1 MGEIK
6 CVVYSKKEIAMLRSF
21 LLITVFLLFTVS
33 TANSYTGTSN
43 LVSFEEI
50 GSYDVARLK
59 QILTTELSSFETTP
73 MGITFPEPQNGV
85 KLYKVIYKTEIPEKN
100 NKATEASG
108 LIAVPDFS
116 LSGKVFPLVSWQHGT
131 VYTKNEVPS
140 QPENSMETRMILA
153 HLGGNGY
160 VVIGADYIGMG
171 SSSEPNSYMVKGS
184 SIKACADMLNASR
197 QVLDELGVST
207 DKLFLSGWSQGAY
220 NTQVFRRYLEQNGV
234 SITAAATASTPTSP
248 WMLSTRWTYKP
259 TKHDAQWILGTV
271 AQLLN
276 SYEHYYGLKGLV
288 AEALREEYVQQAQD
302 FYDNKLGWSD
312 VAKSWPMYSADFFQP
327 EFAQKIALGDNAFA
341 KLLLENQ
348 AYEWRS
354 LTPARYYWG
363 DSDEAIAPYIATLP
377 IEYQDTVGGAHAE
390 AIHAGQNAD
399 HRGTFVFGVYDQ
411 KTWFDGFLK

>member
-1 MGEIK
+1 
-6 CVVYSKKEIAMLRSF
+6 MLKSF
-21 LLITVFLLFTVS
+21 FLIMVFLIFTAATIHS
-33 TANSYTGTSN
+33 HTGGSN

-50 GSYDVARLK
+50 GSYDVERLK
-59 QILTTELSSFETTP
+59 QILTTELSTFETTP

-85 KLYKVIYKTEIPEKN
+85 KLYKVIYKTAIPEKN

-108 LIAVPDFS
+108 LIAVPDLS
-116 LSGKVFPLVSWQHGT
+116 PSGKVFPLVSWQHGT
-131 VYTKNEVPS
+131 VYTKKEVPS

-171 SSSEPNSYMVKGS
+171 ISDEPNSYMVKDS
-184 SIKACADMLNASR
+184 SVKACADMLIASKK
-197 QVLDELGVST
+197 VLEELGVNT
-207 DKLFLSGWSQGAY
+207 GKLFLSGWSQGAY
-220 NTQVFRRYLEQNGV
+220 NTQIFRRYLEQQGV
-234 SITAAATASTPTSP
+234 SITAAATASTPSSP
-248 WMLSTRWTYKP
+248 WMLSTRWTFKP
-259 TKHDAQWILGTV
+259 SRYDAQWILGTV

-276 SYEHYYGLKGLV
+276 SYEHYYGLEGLV
-288 AEALREEYVQQAQD
+288 TEALRAEYVQQAID
-302 FYDNKLGWSD
+302 FYDNNLAWSD
-312 VAKSWPMYSADFFQP
+312 VAQSWPMDSADFFQP
-327 EFAQKIALGDNAFA
+327 EFARKIALGDNDFA

-354 LTPARYYWG
+354 RTPTRYYWG
-363 DSDEAIAPYIATLP
+363 DSDEAIAPYIAKLP
-377 IEYQDTVGGAHAE
+377 IDYQNTVGGVQAE